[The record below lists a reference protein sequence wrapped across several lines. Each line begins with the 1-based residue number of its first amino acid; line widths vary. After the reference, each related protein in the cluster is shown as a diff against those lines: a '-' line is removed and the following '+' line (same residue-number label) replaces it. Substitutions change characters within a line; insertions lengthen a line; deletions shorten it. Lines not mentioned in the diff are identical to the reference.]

1 MVALNLW
8 IWSNVWVGWNV
19 WTWVNS
25 WIWFNYIQKKP
36 TVTQDVTYN
45 KNYPWFDKDDYE
57 ILERMA
63 NKSWYTW
70 QKKKDLMD
78 ELYMQY
84 YPQVINKHKLDQRQQ
99 LIKEQANN
107 SQELEWNQKAQN
119 ETQVK
124 IADLSQKAK
133 KKFWIDATTPDN
145 EVIDAMIQGI
155 PNGWKLFENYINKW
169 DKTLLYEAWL
179 EEQSLLSKAWQIWT
193 DIVWGAYDSVTW
205 AWRFIAK
212 WAADAI
218 GWTAKQLWADEDKVN
233 SLVQSYKDSL
243 KDFSWE
249 AIGADTDSIAYNVTK
264 WVWDIA
270 QVVAW
275 EWLIKWALQGTTKGA
290 ALLNY
295 MKNAPTWQKM
305 IAWGIEWAWDMTLYS
320 IVADSELPSP
330 EEAWVGAV
338 IGAAI
343 PWGARLYWA
352 VKPSIQKAMQ
362 KAASQ
367 LELSWL
373 LNPAK
378 LNTIKNQ
385 LINEWTDLA
394 KAWLKGW
401 EAEDVGKWMI
411 DRGFKWDKATII
423 KDLWEYAKKSHSLKR
438 EVLGASESLHSVDSA
453 NKSLEI
459 IHNTIDW
466 VPWLE
471 KRLARVEELMW
482 KEKHTLAELDEI
494 KSILDDTV
502 SIYTNAWDVRAWA
515 VKDWLDKVRKDLR
528 KYIEDAATNEWLGN
542 VKMLNNETQISK
554 ALEDAIS
561 RKDSADAAREMLS
574 VFSKSAIW
582 GAAWYNV
589 WPFDNDTLWGKL
601 GNIAVWALAW
611 KYLFSTKAKT
621 ELAWLINKMSWSSK
635 KELERFVAWDLAAKK
650 LSNKTKKELLNVFE
664 EAWITS
670 VKPTNEMTAE
680 EMNALLKKYSY
691 WDVPALEFKEWV
703 NDAWKNILVWDSKK
717 IISTP
722 SWTALREWQIA
733 EIPNKNIV
741 NEVWDSVV
749 KSQKAKQLEIIK
761 NTNPM
766 MDDIHR
772 GIRSEA
778 DIKTWKEAM
787 EDWES
792 FVYWDFTKKDA
803 QKALESWKITVY
815 SSKPIENWNFVSTS
829 KNMAQDY
836 AGWKGSKIYSKEV
849 SIDDVAWLD
858 WDEWQ
863 FAKISEDSF
872 K

>member
-1 MVALNLW
+1 MVLWFNTWINTWANALNSTG
-8 IWSNVWVGWNV
+8 ISNKTYRVNV
-19 WTWVNS
+19 N
-25 WIWFNYIQKKP
+25 
-36 TVTQDVTYN
+36 TYN
-45 KNYPWFDKDDYE
+45 PRYPGFDEEDYKK
-57 ILERMA
+57 LERLA
-63 NKSWYTW
+63 SSKWVTGSAKTN
-70 QKKKDLMD
+70 LMD
-78 ELYMQY
+78 ELYQYY
-84 YPQVINKHKLDQRQQ
+84 YPQVSNSHKLDERQVELNQAAYQNDGKEPWNTNIKLTSISQQAKQRYWISATVPDDQ
-99 LIKEQANN
+99 LLDSIVKWTPNWQKL
-107 SQELEWNQKAQN
+107 LE
-119 ETQVK
+119 
-124 IADLSQKAK
+124 D
-133 KKFWIDATTPDN
+133 
-145 EVIDAMIQGI
+145 
-155 PNGWKLFENYINKW
+155 YINNGNPEFLYVAWIQDRPKEEV
-169 DKTLLYEAWL
+169 KKETLWEAIVNNFKEWL
-179 EEQSLLSKAWQIWT
+179 ETPTNIIGW
-193 DIVWGAYDSVTW
+193 AYDSVTW
-205 AWRFIAK
+205 AWRFLAK
-212 WAADAI
+212 WTADVI

-275 EWLIKWALQGTTKGA
+275 EWLIKWAVQGTTKGA

-305 IAWGIEWAWDMTLYS
+305 IAWWLEWAWDMTLYS
-320 IVADSELPSP
+320 IVADSELPSF
-330 EEAWVGAV
+330 EEAWVGAA

-343 PWGARLYWA
+343 PWWARLYWA
-352 VKPSIQKAMQ
+352 VKPSIQKTMQ

-394 KAWLKGW
+394 NAWLKGW
-401 EAEDVGKWMI
+401 KAEDVGKWML

-423 KDLWEYAKKSHSLKR
+423 NDLWEYAKKSRSLKR
-438 EVLGASESLHSVDSA
+438 EALGASETLHSVDSA

-542 VKMLNNETQISK
+542 IKMLNNETQISK

-589 WPFDNDTLWGKL
+589 WPFDNNTLWGKL

-691 WDVPALEFKEWV
+691 WDVPALELKEWV

-733 EIPNKNIV
+733 EIPNKNIA
-741 NEVWDSVV
+741 NEVWGF
-749 KSQKAKQLEIIK
+749 E
-761 NTNPM
+761 
-766 MDDIHR
+766 
-772 GIRSEA
+772 
-778 DIKTWKEAM
+778 
-787 EDWES
+787 
-792 FVYWDFTKKDA
+792 
-803 QKALESWKITVY
+803 
-815 SSKPIENWNFVSTS
+815 
-829 KNMAQDY
+829 
-836 AGWKGSKIYSKEV
+836 
-849 SIDDVAWLD
+849 
-858 WDEWQ
+858 
-863 FAKISEDSF
+863 
-872 K
+872 